1 MRSELLVKLALLSR
15 GGTDPGDLL
24 RAQRRQLMPVAEELA
39 CQLRAATGFD
49 RSLTL
54 WRYGSVCA
62 TLRFIDALL
71 AAPPAP
77 RAESAHA
84 TASR

>member
-15 GGTDPGDLL
+15 AGADPGDLL
-24 RAQRRQLMPVAEELA
+24 RAQRRQLMPMAEELA
-39 CQLRAATGFD
+39 RQLHTATGFD
-49 RSLTL
+49 RPLTL
-54 WRYGSVCA
+54 WRHGSVCA